1 MAQKML
7 GTENDVDIVD
17 FSISQSPDAFSF
29 THFSGYHKN
38 KLTRTNVLLI
48 KKKNKRHC
56 CICHA
61 ERLCVI
67 VLPTGYNPRRISSF
81 MISCM
86 RQ

>member
-17 FSISQSPDAFSF
+17 FSISQSPDAFPF

-48 KKKNKRHC
+48 KKKIKG
-56 CICHA
+56 IA
-61 ERLCVI
+61 AFVMQKDCV
-67 VLPTGYNPRRISSF
+67 
-81 MISCM
+81 
-86 RQ
+86 